1 MVDNDIK
8 IVGRYL
14 TGTVGI
20 GKDERN
26 KYLTTEELNNIFLK
40 NLSVFP
46 IYQDGGAALAYFTYD
61 RGLSDG
67 KKAIDAA
74 KI

>member
-1 MVDNDIK
+1 M
-8 IVGRYL
+8 
-14 TGTVGI
+14 
-20 GKDERN
+20 
-26 KYLTTEELNNIFLK
+26 
-40 NLSVFP
+40 FP

-74 KI
+74 KNLNIPLTTVIYFAVDLDMLGKKFLHMLENILRGICCNVI